1 MLNVLYAGCSGLSLV
16 ILVQFALKLHVT
28 AKNCQKVHK
37 TLFWHSRSSKVIA
50 FGANQ
55 KPAWDF
61 LLVINSNRGPILHC
75 FWDTVTLAGN
85 RKFFPPILT

>member
-37 TLFWHSRSSKVIA
+37 TLF
-50 FGANQ
+50 
-55 KPAWDF
+55 
-61 LLVINSNRGPILHC
+61 
-75 FWDTVTLAGN
+75 
-85 RKFFPPILT
+85 